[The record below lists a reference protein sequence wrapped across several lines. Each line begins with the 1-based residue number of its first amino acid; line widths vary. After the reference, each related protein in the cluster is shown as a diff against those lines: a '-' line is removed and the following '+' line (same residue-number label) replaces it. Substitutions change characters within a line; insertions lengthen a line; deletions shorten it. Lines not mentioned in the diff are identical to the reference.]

1 MTSLSN
7 VRTEFNTLKA
17 KTCVENFLS
26 KDEVYFSS
34 YFFFA
39 SLDFDILAVRK
50 KERISDVNRVFFVCI
65 IESIFNWTIAVV
77 FFFFLFFF
85 PSKFFIYRIQ
95 HRKEFKSRQTLNEVT
110 RRRIYFSR
118 GKRINASSRVKN
130 FQRQFTALLRFD
142 SSKMYSNCRWVFII
156 HSCLS

>member
-1 MTSLSN
+1 MRWKLPVGRWSI
-7 VRTEFNTLKA
+7 
-17 KTCVENFLS
+17 
-26 KDEVYFSS
+26 
-34 YFFFA
+34 FFFLFFLCF
-39 SLDFDILAVRK
+39 SRFWYSCGQK
-50 KERISDVNRVFFVCI
+50 KRADLWCESRFFCLHHRVDLQLNNC
-65 IESIFNWTIAVV
+65 SRL
-77 FFFFLFFF
+77 FFFLFFF

>member
-1 MTSLSN
+1 MRWKLPVGRWSI
-7 VRTEFNTLKA
+7 
-17 KTCVENFLS
+17 
-26 KDEVYFSS
+26 
-34 YFFFA
+34 FFFLFFSLLLSILIFLRSEKKSGSLMWIAFFLFA
-39 SLDFDILAVRK
+39 S
-50 KERISDVNRVFFVCI
+50 SNRSST
-65 IESIFNWTIAVV
+65 EQLQSS
-77 FFFFLFFF
+77 FFFLFFF